1 MKFLCSECWAVPSRI
16 LGMLQPTAFL
26 LSASRSFI
34 PWMWRLVLWQ
44 TLRRTPL
51 QIFKMVSSVSS
62 ALVFCSI
69 NSSHLDFPELQS
81 LFLLTLWRSWR
92 SWGVCNRFF
101 ELPRHCHLA
110 ESQED
115 PRTYLACF
123 PLSKDHRLMLPT
135 AQCLNRV
142 TLCILSSFLIVFSG
156 RVILLALPW
165 YFCFLLTIYIY
176 MVIYI

>member
-1 MKFLCSECWAVPSRI
+1 MD
-16 LGMLQPTAFL
+16 G
-26 LSASRSFI
+26 
-34 PWMWRLVLWQ
+34 RLVLCQ
-44 TLRRTPL
+44 TLQRTPL

-69 NSSHLDFPELQS
+69 NSSHLDFPELYS

-92 SWGVCNRFF
+92 SWGVCNHFL

-142 TLCILSSFLIVFSG
+142 TLCILSSFLIIFSG

-176 MVIYI
+176 IFFFFFFFAESTTLSPLKLRRTEKMCCLSLH